1 MSRDYD
7 NYLQEHIENVQK
19 GFRWMQEHLP
29 SLILDEFDYSNIL
42 YHHDNSKRQQKE
54 YSAYDAYFYG
64 RNKSYQVV
72 EDYKYAWLH
81 HIHNNPHHWQYWVLI
96 NDEDGTVALDM
107 PYNYIIEMICDWW
120 SFSWKSGNL
129 RGIFSWYDEHKNNMI
144 LSDETRKTVDD
155 ILNKIEQYL
164 NEQDEQRDLDEWDA

>member
-1 MSRDYD
+1 MSWEYD
-7 NYLQEHIENVQK
+7 NYLEEHITNVANAYMWLHK
-19 GFRWMQEHLP
+19 NMSIILLP
-29 SLILDEFDYSNIL
+29 EYEYGHIIRS
-42 YHHDNSKRQQKE
+42 HDKSKYESAE
-54 YSAYDAYFYG
+54 YDAYDAYFYG
-64 RNKSYQVV
+64 KNKSYQVV
-72 EDYKYAWLH
+72 QEYNYAWLH
-81 HIHNNPHHWQYWVLI
+81 HIHHNPHHWQYWVLI

-144 LSDETRKTVDD
+144 LSDETQKTVED

-164 NEQDEQRDLDEWDA
+164 NEQDGQRDLDE